1 MVSDM
6 ARTSG
11 KERRGYGQYCAVAKA
26 LDVIGDRW
34 TLLIVRELLLR
45 GGCRYTDLRAGL
57 PGIATNLLVARL
69 RELEDTGIVE
79 REQAPP
85 PVATTLFKLTPRGE
99 GLRDVVH
106 AIGRWG
112 GALLREA
119 SPGDAFC
126 SHWIAMPL
134 ELHLVDNAPDRRP
147 VTIEI
152 RAGDQPATPV
162 TIEASGTV
170 RIRHGRAERPDA
182 IVSGPPPAVLGLL
195 TGKTTLAQARRHGVR
210 FEGSAAALRRVQPR

>member
-1 MVSDM
+1 M

-11 KERRGYGQYCAVAKA
+11 KDRRGYGQYCALAKA

-69 RELEDTGIVE
+69 RDLEEAGIVA
-79 REQAPP
+79 RDQAPP
-85 PVATTLFKLTPRGE
+85 PVATTLFKLTSRGE
-99 GLRDVVH
+99 SLRDVVH

-112 GALLREA
+112 GALLQES
-119 SPGDAFC
+119 SPADAFC

-134 ELHLVDNAPDRRP
+134 ELHLVDKAPDRRP
-147 VTIEI
+147 IAIEV
-152 RAGDQPATPV
+152 RAGDQPANPV
-162 TIEASGTV
+162 TIEAGGTV
-170 RIRHGRAERPDA
+170 RVRQGAAERPDA
-182 IVSGPPPAVLGLL
+182 VVSGPPSAVIGLL
-195 TGKTTLAQARRHGVR
+195 TGRSTLAQARRHGVR